1 MRELLRGHAER
12 GGTVLLSS
20 HLLGEVE
27 HTVDRLVV
35 IGAGKVVAD
44 GPIGT
49 LLAADGVRVRT
60 TDPAAL
66 AEALRAAG
74 LPVTADGP
82 ELTVAGATVEQG
94 GRIAAAGGHRPRGP
108 RPPGRGTAPPPGPS
122 SSHPRAPPPAPQS
135 TFFHAAPPAPP
146 LPPPPPERIPK
157 VPAVIPPPAAV
168 LPSRPLADRRPPL
181 A

>member
-1 MRELLRGHAER
+1 MRELLRERADR

-49 LLAADGVRVRT
+49 LLAADGVRVRA

-74 LPVTADGP
+74 LTVTADGP
-82 ELTVAGATVEQG
+82 ELTVAGATVEQV
-94 GRIAAAGGHRPRGP
+94 GRIAAAGGDVL
-108 RPPGRGTAPPPGPS
+108 TDL
-122 SSHPRAPPPAPQS
+122 RA
-135 TFFHAAPPAPP
+135 
-146 LPPPPPERIPK
+146 
-157 VPAVIPPPAAV
+157 
-168 LPSRPLADRRPPL
+168 ADRGL
-181 A
+181 EDLFFQLTA